1 MNRVYPQTIKKEIL
15 STCPSVRGEEVLTRF
30 SPMLEDESRMRASG
44 VEEIY
49 FPRSIEEVV
58 SAIRD
63 LRAKG
68 KSCVFSAA
76 RTGIAGGAVPL
87 EADSVMSLREMNHLL
102 GIGCRHGEYYVRAEP
117 GLVLAD
123 LYSKLETLARLECY
137 APTTEEQVV
146 LEELRVDIARKLW
159 FPVNPTEATAHL
171 GGIVATNASG
181 ARTYRYGAVRDW
193 VRGLTVVLA
202 DGRLLK
208 VRRGE
213 VFAENGCFIFEA
225 EDGREEILSIADLS
239 WPKTKATLGYPLS
252 TTMDLIDLFIGSEGT
267 LAAVVEIELALALR
281 PESMMGV
288 MVVLET
294 ECQVCE
300 LVDRSRKETKVTF
313 DAMEYFDN
321 NALRL
326 LQRKKAKAG
335 KGSPL
340 PNLPCWQGF
349 AIYFEISG
357 AEEQIMRD
365 CTILLALIEAVGG
378 DAQKTWAAN
387 YHDEVKTQRI
397 FRHSVPEEVN
407 AIIGQRKAE
416 HPGLHKV
423 GTDMAVP
430 DDKLAEVLAMYRE
443 GLDELGMEAVIFGHI
458 GDNHLHVNML
468 PNTMEELA
476 RAKVLYQHWAHRVVE
491 MGGAVAAEHGIG
503 RIKKPMLAIQCSD
516 EDFVAMNQV
525 RTFFD
530 PNKMF
535 SPGVLF

>member
-1 MNRVYPQTIKKEIL
+1 MNRVYLQTIKKETL
-15 STCPSVRGEEVLTRF
+15 AACPVVQGEDVLARF
-30 SPMLEDESRMRASG
+30 SPMLEDESRMRADG
-44 VEEIY
+44 VEAIY
-49 FPRSIEEVV
+49 FPRSVEDVV
-58 SAIRD
+58 AAIRD
-63 LRAKG
+63 LNTKG

-87 EADSVMSLREMNHLL
+87 DTDSVVSLGRMDHLL
-102 GIGCRHGEYYVRAEP
+102 GLGCRHGEYYVRAEP

-123 LYSKLETLARLECY
+123 LYSKLEALSRLECF
-137 APTTEEQVV
+137 APTTEEQVA
-146 LEELRVDIARKLW
+146 LEELLSDPKKKLW
-159 FPVNPTEATAHL
+159 FPVNPTEATAHI

-202 DGRLLK
+202 DGRLLT

-213 VFAENGCFIFEA
+213 IFSEDGCFVFQA
-225 EDGREEILSIADLS
+225 EDGREGVLKIADLY
-239 WPKTKATLGYPLS
+239 WPKTKATLGYPLTS
-252 TTMDLIDLFIGSEGT
+252 TMDLIDLFIGSEGT
-267 LAAVVEIELALALR
+267 LAAIVEIELALAVR
-281 PESMMGV
+281 PEAVMGV
-288 MVVLET
+288 MVVLES
-294 ECQVCE
+294 ENQVCD
-300 LVDRSRKETKVTF
+300 LVEQSRKETRVIF
-313 DAMEYFDN
+313 DAMEYFDK

-340 PNLPCWQGF
+340 PNLSCWQGF
-349 AIYFEISG
+349 ALYYELSG
-357 AEEQIMRD
+357 TEEQIMQD
-365 CTILLALIEAVGG
+365 CRVLLELIEHVGG
-378 DAQKTWAAN
+378 DPQKTWAAN

-430 DDKLAEVLAMYRE
+430 DDKLSEVLAMYRE
-443 GLDELGMEAVIFGHI
+443 GLDSLGMEAVIFGHI
-458 GDNHLHVNML
+458 GNNHLHVNML
-468 PNTMEELA
+468 PSNMEELT
-476 RAKVLYQHWAHRVVE
+476 RAKELYQHWAHRVVE

-503 RIKKPMLAIQCSD
+503 RMKKPMLAIQFSE
-516 EDFVAMNQV
+516 EDFAALEQV

-530 PNKMF
+530 PKKMF